1 MITKT
6 KVLYRN
12 LIIIL
17 ISLFFLNVAVGFY
30 KSFSKIKNFN
40 SSSISF
46 RVQDKSVLSYFSNK
60 STVDYISEAE
70 EMIDIFDK
78 YNFSVESF
86 LNDQSSNLIIFSS
99 WPKDFLNI
107 GSINKRKK
115 LFINTLLPIIFVEN
129 RKILEDR
136 KKILDWWNQSD
147 GESFSREFWP
157 GWLFELSEKYNY
169 NDSSLGNLLI
179 RVDIVPLSL
188 VLSQAAIESGWGT
201 SRYLNEGNA
210 IFGQYTFDS
219 KSGIMPKKRA
229 NDKKFFIKK
238 FANLSD
244 SVRSYLKNI
253 NTHNAYES
261 FRQERRKLRMSGE
274 TLQGNV
280 LADYLQKYS
289 ERSNE
294 YVKDIKHIIETNNFM
309 KFDKA
314 NGLLN

>member
-1 MITKT
+1 MTS
-6 KVLYRN
+6 KVKGLYKN

-17 ISLFFLNVAVGFY
+17 VSLVSLNLAVGFY
-30 KSFSKIKNFN
+30 NSFSKIKNFN

-70 EMIDIFDK
+70 EMIDIFNK

-99 WPKDFLNI
+99 WPKDFLKIN
-107 GSINKRKK
+107 SVNKRKK

-136 KKILDWWNQSD
+136 KRILDWWNQSD

-169 NDSSLGNLLI
+169 NESSLGNLLI

-188 VLSQAAIESGWGT
+188 VLSQAAIESGWGS

-210 IFGQYTFDS
+210 IFGQYTFDP
-219 KSGIMPKKRA
+219 KSGIKPKERA

-238 FANLSD
+238 FSNLSD

-261 FRQERRKLRMSGE
+261 FRQKEKTR
-274 TLQGNV
+274 
-280 LADYLQKYS
+280 
-289 ERSNE
+289 
-294 YVKDIKHIIETNNFM
+294 
-309 KFDKA
+309 
-314 NGLLN
+314 

>member
-1 MITKT
+1 MISKT
-6 KVLYRN
+6 RALYRN
-12 LIIIL
+12 LTIIL
-17 ISLFFLNVAVGFY
+17 ISLVSLNVAVGFY

-46 RVQDKSVLSYFSNK
+46 TVQDKSVLNYFSNK
-60 STVDYISEAE
+60 STVDYISQAE
-70 EMIDIFDK
+70 EMIDIFNK
-78 YNFSVESF
+78 YDFSVESF

-107 GSINKRKK
+107 SSVNKRKK

-169 NDSSLGNLLI
+169 NESSLGNLLI

-201 SRYLNEGNA
+201 SRYLDEGNA
-210 IFGQYTFDS
+210 IFGQYTFDP
-219 KSGIMPKKRA
+219 KSGIKPKERA
-229 NDKKFFIKK
+229 NNKKFFIKK

-261 FRQERRKLRMSGE
+261 FRQERRKLRMNGE

-280 LADYLQKYS
+280 LADHLQKYS

-294 YVKDIKHIIETNNFM
+294 YVKDIKHIIQTNNFM